1 MSLPFDHD
9 TSLDLFDIDE
19 NDFESEQDYQDP
31 ANDNSFSR
39 NLQALNSNAFGYPT
53 FISQSQMDHPQA
65 LSHATFADPFQ
76 PNGAPN
82 ALLDGHV
89 LNGIAES
96 VEHHFHSS
104 RQQPPQNRYYEELCP
119 PQHVFYAPIPRLP
132 PQYNQGMPHPYPTT
146 TFVPMPRPTLPFQSP
161 MPQLQLNERPF
172 SSSNAQPLISEP
184 SPPTDCSVCLAS
196 LPPTLVILHPC
207 RHPLCSGCLTNSLN
221 IVGEKDMVC
230 AVCKQ
235 GVADFK
241 LVMGTSKGGRAG
253 KGDSRAPQ
261 PSEQADQ
268 PADVARQSFMQPFSS
283 SSPRSSNAFEHEAVN
298 DCVGDLENAFEF
310 GCDLDLRAST
320 PKLEQQSQEYL
331 SEGMSANYSHG
342 KRGMR
347 KGEDNV
353 VLRIDNVPW
362 VRFYC
367 YFLASKRILT
377 NAQDI
382 TPLQI
387 IKWLQQPVERA
398 HVLLDGKGK
407 TLSHAYVEVK
417 DDATAGAILR
427 REALSSTSSGK
438 KERGSVL
445 GIGKRARGVTV
456 TRSGQ
461 QELMSDVCVSFR

>member
-19 NDFESEQDYQDP
+19 NDFESEQDYQGP
-31 ANDNSFSR
+31 ANDSSFSR
-39 NLQALNSNAFGYPT
+39 NLQALNSSAFGYPT
-53 FISQSQMDHPQA
+53 FISQSQTDHPQV

-76 PNGAPN
+76 SNGAPN
-82 ALLDGHV
+82 GLLDGHV

-104 RQQPPQNRYYEELCP
+104 RQQPPQNRYYEGLHP
-119 PQHVFYAPIPRLP
+119 PQHVFYAPIPRLQ

-146 TFVPMPRPTLPFQSP
+146 TFVPIPQPTLPFQSP
-161 MPQLQLNERPF
+161 MPQPQRSERSF
-172 SSSNAQPLISEP
+172 SSSNAQPPIPEP
-184 SPPTDCSVCLAS
+184 SPTDCSVCLAS

-241 LVMGTSKGGRAG
+241 LVMGAPKGGRAT
-253 KGDSRAPQ
+253 KGDSRESQ
-261 PSEQADQ
+261 LSENADQ
-268 PADVARQSFMQPFSS
+268 PADMAGQSFMEPFSS
-283 SSPRSSNAFEHEAVN
+283 SSPRSSNAFEREAAN

-320 PKLEQQSQEYL
+320 PKLEQQSQEY
-331 SEGMSANYSHG
+331 STEGMSATSLHG

-362 VRFYC
+362 VSFLC
-367 YFLASKRILT
+367 YFHASKSYRMLRISHLFKLSNGCNNLSRGRTSCSMGKARRLAMLT
-377 NAQDI
+377 LKLR
-382 TPLQI
+382 TP
-387 IKWLQQPVERA
+387 P
-398 HVLLDGKGK
+398 LL
-407 TLSHAYVEVK
+407 
-417 DDATAGAILR
+417 
-427 REALSSTSSGK
+427 
-438 KERGSVL
+438 
-445 GIGKRARGVTV
+445 AR
-456 TRSGQ
+456 S
-461 QELMSDVCVSFR
+461 